1 MEPLA
6 PAHSYDDHQSS
17 RANSELAEPHRK
29 KKGGKGMNLLY
40 CIPHLYNSGGMERV
54 LTQKVN
60 WLAAHTDYTITIVTT
75 EPTPT
80 GMSDIYFPLDKRV
93 KVVALNVDFNA
104 DYHKCL
110 FPKWLGH
117 TRRMRLYRQKLT
129 DYILREKINLCISLC
144 GKEIA
149 FLNQL
154 PCRTIAESH
163 FAKEQR
169 TQLLMANHSGW
180 FWALLGRVR
189 TWQLVQSVKPLERLV
204 VLTDADKAAWE
215 KAGCTNVT
223 VIPNPCMLDNCQL
236 STIHSQFPKTVLAVG
251 RLHEQK
257 GFDLLL
263 QAWKPIEKTYSDW
276 SLRIVGEGP
285 KRAEL
290 EAQIE
295 LQGLKRVVLA
305 GATNN
310 VLDEYEAASIFVLSS
325 RYEGLPLALIEAMW
339 CGLPCIA
346 FDCPQGPAELLAED
360 RGWLVPNGDI
370 AELTAQIANALS
382 HPEEALKCAQKAQSF
397 AQTTYSEAA
406 IMPQWVQLIE
416 SRK

>member
-1 MEPLA
+1 
-6 PAHSYDDHQSS
+6 
-17 RANSELAEPHRK
+17 
-29 KKGGKGMNLLY
+29 MNLLY

-80 GMSDIYFPLDKRV
+80 GTPKCYFPLSE
-93 KVVALNVDFNA
+93 KVQVVELNIDFNA
-104 DYHKCL
+104 DYTKPL
-110 FPKWLGH
+110 LPKYYAH
-117 TRRMRLYRQKLT
+117 MRRMRAYKRALT
-129 DYILREKINLCISLC
+129 EYIVQHGIELCISLG

-149 FLNQL
+149 FLRHL
-154 PCRTIAESH
+154 PCRTIAEMH
-163 FAKEQR
+163 FAMDQR
-169 TQLLMANHSGW
+169 RQLIEANHKSL
-180 FWALLGRVR
+180 FWSLVGEVR
-189 TWQLVQSVKPLERLV
+189 TRQLVQAVKPLERLV
-204 VLTDADKAAWE
+204 VLTEADKAAWE

-223 VIPNPCMLDNCQL
+223 VIPNPCAIN
-236 STIHSQFPKTVLAVG
+236 SRKSKVESRKTKTVLAVG

-295 LQGLKRVVLA
+295 SQGLKRVVLA

-339 CGLPCIA
+339 SGLPCIA
-346 FDCPQGPAELLAED
+346 FDCPQGPAELLAEN
-360 RGWLVPNGDI
+360 RGWLVPDGDI
-370 AELTAQIANALS
+370 AELTAQIAYALS

-416 SRK
+416 SCK

>member
-1 MEPLA
+1 
-6 PAHSYDDHQSS
+6 
-17 RANSELAEPHRK
+17 
-29 KKGGKGMNLLY
+29 MNLLY

-129 DYILREKINLCISLC
+129 DYILREKIDLCISLC

-223 VIPNPCMLDNCQL
+223 VIPNPCAIN
-236 STIHSQFPKTVLAVG
+236 SRKSKVESRKTKTVLAVG

-295 LQGLKRVVLA
+295 SQSLKRVVLA

-339 CGLPCIA
+339 SGLPCIA
-346 FDCPQGPAELLAED
+346 FDCPHGPAELLADD

-370 AELTAQIANALS
+370 AELTAQIAYALS
-382 HPEEALKCAQKAQSF
+382 HPEEALKCAQKAQIF

-416 SRK
+416 SCK

>member
-1 MEPLA
+1 
-6 PAHSYDDHQSS
+6 
-17 RANSELAEPHRK
+17 
-29 KKGGKGMNLLY
+29 MNLLY

-129 DYILREKINLCISLC
+129 DYILREKIDLCISLC

-204 VLTDADKAAWE
+204 VLTEADKAAWE

-295 LQGLKRVVLA
+295 SQGLKRVVLA

-416 SRK
+416 SCK

>member
-1 MEPLA
+1 
-6 PAHSYDDHQSS
+6 
-17 RANSELAEPHRK
+17 
-29 KKGGKGMNLLY
+29 MNLLY

-60 WLAAHTDYTITIVTT
+60 WLAAHTDYTIIIVTT

-129 DYILREKINLCISLC
+129 DYILREKIDLCISLC

-149 FLNQL
+149 FLHQL

-169 TQLLMANHSGW
+169 SQLLRANHSGW

-189 TWQLVQSVKPLERLV
+189 TWQLVRSVKRLERLV
-204 VLTDADKAAWE
+204 VLTETDKADWQQS
-215 KAGCTNVT
+215 GCTNVMS
-223 VIPNPCMLDNCQL
+223 IPNPCILDGQKVSIKSGKSN
-236 STIHSQFPKTVLAVG
+236 TILAVG

-263 QAWKPIEKTYSDW
+263 QAWQPIEKTYSDW

-295 LQGLKRVVLA
+295 SQGLKRVVLA
-305 GATNN
+305 GTTND
-310 VLDEYEAASIFVLSS
+310 VLSEYAAASLYILSS
-325 RYEGLPLALIEAMW
+325 RYEGLPLSLIEAMW
-339 CGLPCIA
+339 SGLPCIA
-346 FDCPQGPAELLAED
+346 FDCPQGPAELLAKD
-360 RGWLVPNGDI
+360 RGWLVPNGDVT
-370 AELTAQIANALS
+370 ALTAQIAYALS
-382 HPEEALKCAQKAQSF
+382 HPEEALKRAQKAQIF

-416 SRK
+416 SCK

>member
-1 MEPLA
+1 
-6 PAHSYDDHQSS
+6 
-17 RANSELAEPHRK
+17 
-29 KKGGKGMNLLY
+29 MNLLY

-60 WLAAHTDYTITIVTT
+60 WLAAHTDYTIIIVTT

-129 DYILREKINLCISLC
+129 DYILREKIDLCISLC

-149 FLNQL
+149 FLHQL

-169 TQLLMANHSGW
+169 SQLLRANHSGW

-189 TWQLVQSVKPLERLV
+189 TWQLVRSVKRLERLV
-204 VLTDADKAAWE
+204 VLTETDKADWQQS
-215 KAGCTNVT
+215 GCTNVMS
-223 VIPNPCMLDNCQL
+223 IPNPCILDGQKV
-236 STIHSQFPKTVLAVG
+236 SIKSAKSKTILAVG

-263 QAWKPIEKTYSDW
+263 QAWQPIEKTYSDW

-295 LQGLKRVVLA
+295 SQGLKRVVLA
-305 GATNN
+305 GTTND
-310 VLDEYEAASIFVLSS
+310 VLSEYAAASLYILSS
-325 RYEGLPLALIEAMW
+325 RYEGLPLSLIEAMW
-339 CGLPCIA
+339 SGLPCIA

-360 RGWLVPNGDI
+360 RGWLVPNVDI
-370 AELTAQIANALS
+370 TALTAQIAYALS
-382 HPEEALKCAQKAQSF
+382 HPEEALKRAQKAQIF

-416 SRK
+416 SCK

>member
-1 MEPLA
+1 
-6 PAHSYDDHQSS
+6 
-17 RANSELAEPHRK
+17 
-29 KKGGKGMNLLY
+29 MNLLY

-80 GMSDIYFPLDKRV
+80 GTPKCYFPLSE
-93 KVVALNVDFNA
+93 KVQVVELNIDFNA
-104 DYHKCL
+104 DYTKPL
-110 FPKWLGH
+110 LPKYCAH
-117 TRRMRLYRQKLT
+117 MRRMRAYKRALT
-129 DYILREKINLCISLC
+129 EYIVQHGIELCISLG

-149 FLNQL
+149 FLRHL
-154 PCRTIAESH
+154 PCRTIAEMH
-163 FAKEQR
+163 FAMDQR
-169 TQLLMANHSGW
+169 RQLIEANHKSL
-180 FWALLGRVR
+180 FWSLVGEVR
-189 TWQLVQSVKPLERLV
+189 TRQLVQAVKPLERLV
-204 VLTDADKAAWE
+204 VLTEADKAAWE

-223 VIPNPCMLDNCQL
+223 VIPNPCAIN
-236 STIHSQFPKTVLAVG
+236 SRKSKVESRKTKTVLAVG

-295 LQGLKRVVLA
+295 SQGLKRVVLA

-339 CGLPCIA
+339 SGLPCIA
-346 FDCPQGPAELLAED
+346 FDCPQGPAELLAEN
-360 RGWLVPNGDI
+360 RGWLVPEGDI
-370 AELTAQIANALS
+370 AELTAQIAYALS
-382 HPEEALKCAQKAQSF
+382 HPEEALKRAQKAQSF

-416 SRK
+416 SCK

>member
-1 MEPLA
+1 
-6 PAHSYDDHQSS
+6 
-17 RANSELAEPHRK
+17 
-29 KKGGKGMNLLY
+29 MNLLY

-80 GMSDIYFPLDKRV
+80 GTPKCYFPLSE
-93 KVVALNVDFNA
+93 KVQVVELNIDFNA
-104 DYHKCL
+104 DYTKPL
-110 FPKWLGH
+110 LPKYCAH
-117 TRRMRLYRQKLT
+117 MRRMRAYKRALT
-129 DYILREKINLCISLC
+129 EYIVQHGIELCISLG

-149 FLNQL
+149 FLRHL
-154 PCRTIAESH
+154 PCRTIAEMH
-163 FAKEQR
+163 FAMDQR
-169 TQLLMANHSGW
+169 RQLIEANHKSL
-180 FWALLGRVR
+180 FWSLVGEVR
-189 TWQLVQSVKPLERLV
+189 TRQLVQAVKPLERLV
-204 VLTDADKAAWE
+204 VLTEADKAAWE

-223 VIPNPCMLDNCQL
+223 VIPNPCSLDGQKV
-236 STIHSQFPKTVLAVG
+236 SIKSAKSKTILAVG

-295 LQGLKRVVLA
+295 SQSLKRVVLA

-325 RYEGLPLALIEAMW
+325 RYEGFSLVLAEAMW
-339 CGLPCIA
+339 CGTPCVS
-346 FDCPQGPAELLAED
+346 FDCPHGPAELLADD

-370 AELTAQIANALS
+370 AELTAQIAYALS
-382 HPEEALKCAQKAQSF
+382 HPEEALKRAQKAQIF

-416 SRK
+416 SCK

>member
-1 MEPLA
+1 
-6 PAHSYDDHQSS
+6 
-17 RANSELAEPHRK
+17 
-29 KKGGKGMNLLY
+29 MNLLY

-80 GMSDIYFPLDKRV
+80 GTPKCYFPLSE
-93 KVVALNVDFNA
+93 KVQVVELNIDFNA
-104 DYHKCL
+104 DYTKPL
-110 FPKWLGH
+110 LPKYCAH
-117 TRRMRLYRQKLT
+117 MRHMRAYKRALT
-129 DYILREKINLCISLC
+129 EYIVQHGIELCISLG

-149 FLNQL
+149 FLRHL
-154 PCRTIAESH
+154 PCRTIAEMH
-163 FAKEQR
+163 FAMDQR
-169 TQLLMANHSGW
+169 RQLIEANHKSL
-180 FWALLGRVR
+180 FWSLVGEVR
-189 TWQLVQSVKPLERLV
+189 TRQLVQAVKPLERLV

-223 VIPNPCMLDNCQL
+223 VIPNPCSLDGQKV
-236 STIHSQFPKTVLAVG
+236 SIKSAKSKTILAVG

-295 LQGLKRVVLA
+295 SQGLKRVVLA
-305 GATNN
+305 SATNN

-339 CGLPCIA
+339 SGLPCIA
-346 FDCPQGPAELLAED
+346 FDCPQGPAELLAEN
-360 RGWLVPNGDI
+360 RGWLVPDGDI
-370 AELTAQIANALS
+370 AELTAQIAYALS
-382 HPEEALKCAQKAQSF
+382 HPEEALKRAQKAQSF

-416 SRK
+416 SCK

>member
-1 MEPLA
+1 
-6 PAHSYDDHQSS
+6 
-17 RANSELAEPHRK
+17 
-29 KKGGKGMNLLY
+29 MNLLY

-80 GMSDIYFPLDKRV
+80 GTPKCYFPLSE
-93 KVVALNVDFNA
+93 KVQVVELNIDFNA
-104 DYHKCL
+104 DYTKPL
-110 FPKWLGH
+110 LPKYCAH
-117 TRRMRLYRQKLT
+117 MRRMRAYKRALT
-129 DYILREKINLCISLC
+129 EYIVQHGIELCISLG

-149 FLNQL
+149 FLRHL
-154 PCRTIAESH
+154 PCRTIAEMH
-163 FAKEQR
+163 FAMDQR
-169 TQLLMANHSGW
+169 RQLIEANHKSL
-180 FWALLGRVR
+180 FWSLVGEVR
-189 TWQLVQSVKPLERLV
+189 TRQLVQAVKPLERLV

-223 VIPNPCMLDNCQL
+223 VIPNPCSLDGQKV
-236 STIHSQFPKTVLAVG
+236 SIKSAKSKTILAVG

-295 LQGLKRVVLA
+295 SQSLKRVVLA

-325 RYEGLPLALIEAMW
+325 RYEGFSLVLAEAMW
-339 CGLPCIA
+339 CGTPCVS
-346 FDCPQGPAELLAED
+346 FDCPHGPAELLADD
-360 RGWLVPNGDI
+360 RGWLVPDGDI
-370 AELTAQIANALS
+370 AELTAQIAYALS

-416 SRK
+416 SCK

>member
-1 MEPLA
+1 
-6 PAHSYDDHQSS
+6 
-17 RANSELAEPHRK
+17 
-29 KKGGKGMNLLY
+29 MNLLY
-40 CIPHLYNSGGMERV
+40 CIPHLYKSGGMERV

-117 TRRMRLYRQKLT
+117 TRRMRLYRQKLM
-129 DYILREKINLCISLC
+129 DYILREKIDLCISLC

-215 KAGCTNVT
+215 KAGCTNVI
-223 VIPNPCMLDNCQL
+223 VIPNPCAIN
-236 STIHSQFPKTVLAVG
+236 SRKSKVESRKTKTVLAVG

-295 LQGLKRVVLA
+295 SQGLKRVVLA

-339 CGLPCIA
+339 SGLPCIA
-346 FDCPQGPAELLAED
+346 FDCPQGPAELLAEN
-360 RGWLVPNGDI
+360 RGWLVPEGDI
-370 AELTAQIANALS
+370 AELTAQIAYALS
-382 HPEEALKCAQKAQSF
+382 HPEEALKRAQKAQIF

-416 SRK
+416 SCK

>member
-75 EPTPT
+75 EPVPT

-104 DYHKCL
+104 DYTKPL
-110 FPKWLGH
+110 LPKYCAH
-117 TRRMRLYRQKLT
+117 MRHMRAYKRALT
-129 DYILREKINLCISLC
+129 EYIVQHGIELCISLG

-149 FLNQL
+149 FLRHL
-154 PCRTIAESH
+154 PCRTIAEMH
-163 FAKEQR
+163 FAMDQR
-169 TQLLMANHSGW
+169 RQLIEANHKSL
-180 FWALLGRVR
+180 FWSLVGEVR
-189 TWQLVQSVKPLERLV
+189 TRQLVQAVKPLERLV
-204 VLTDADKAAWE
+204 VLTDADKTDWQRS
-215 KAGCTNVT
+215 GCTNVMC
-223 VIPNPCMLDNCQL
+223 IPNPCSLDGQKV
-236 STIHSQFPKTVLAVG
+236 SIKSAKSKTILAVG

-295 LQGLKRVVLA
+295 SQGLKRVVLV

-339 CGLPCIA
+339 FGLPCIA

-360 RGWLVPNGDI
+360 RGWLVPDGDI
-370 AELTAQIANALS
+370 AELTAQIAYALS
-382 HPEEALKCAQKAQSF
+382 HPEEALKRAQKAQSF

-416 SRK
+416 SCK

>member
-1 MEPLA
+1 
-6 PAHSYDDHQSS
+6 
-17 RANSELAEPHRK
+17 
-29 KKGGKGMNLLY
+29 MNLLY

-80 GMSDIYFPLDKRV
+80 GTPKCYFPLSE
-93 KVVALNVDFNA
+93 KVQVVELNIDFNA
-104 DYHKCL
+104 DYTKPL
-110 FPKWLGH
+110 LPKYCAH
-117 TRRMRLYRQKLT
+117 MRRMRAYKRALT
-129 DYILREKINLCISLC
+129 EYIVQHGIELCISLG

-149 FLNQL
+149 FLRHL
-154 PCRTIAESH
+154 PCRTIAEMH
-163 FAKEQR
+163 FAMDQR
-169 TQLLMANHSGW
+169 RQLIEANHKSL
-180 FWALLGRVR
+180 FWSLVGEVR
-189 TWQLVQSVKPLERLV
+189 TRQLVQAVKPLERLV

-263 QAWKPIEKTYSDW
+263 QAWEPIEKTYSDW

-295 LQGLKRVVLA
+295 SQGLKRVVLA

-325 RYEGLPLALIEAMW
+325 RYEGFSLVLAEAMW
-339 CGLPCIA
+339 CGTPCVS
-346 FDCPQGPAELLAED
+346 FDCPHGPAELLADD

-370 AELTAQIANALS
+370 AELTAQIAYALS
-382 HPEEALKCAQKAQSF
+382 HPEEALKRAQKAQIF

-416 SRK
+416 SCK

>member
-1 MEPLA
+1 
-6 PAHSYDDHQSS
+6 
-17 RANSELAEPHRK
+17 
-29 KKGGKGMNLLY
+29 MNLLY

-80 GMSDIYFPLDKRV
+80 GTPKCYFPLSE
-93 KVVALNVDFNA
+93 KVQVVELNIDFNA
-104 DYHKCL
+104 DYTKPL
-110 FPKWLGH
+110 LPKYCAH
-117 TRRMRLYRQKLT
+117 MRRMRAYKRALT
-129 DYILREKINLCISLC
+129 EYIVQHGIELCISLG

-149 FLNQL
+149 FLRHL
-154 PCRTIAESH
+154 PCRTIAEMH
-163 FAKEQR
+163 FAMDQR
-169 TQLLMANHSGW
+169 RQLIEANHKSL
-180 FWALLGRVR
+180 FWSLVGEVR
-189 TWQLVQSVKPLERLV
+189 TRQLVQAVKPLERLV

-223 VIPNPCMLDNCQL
+223 VIPNPCAIN
-236 STIHSQFPKTVLAVG
+236 SRKSKVESRKTKTVLAVG

-295 LQGLKRVVLA
+295 SQGLKRVVLA

-360 RGWLVPNGDI
+360 RGWLVPDGDI
-370 AELTAQIANALS
+370 AELTAQIAYALS
-382 HPEEALKCAQKAQSF
+382 HPEEALKRAQKAQSF

-416 SRK
+416 SCK

>member
-1 MEPLA
+1 
-6 PAHSYDDHQSS
+6 
-17 RANSELAEPHRK
+17 
-29 KKGGKGMNLLY
+29 MNLLY

-80 GMSDIYFPLDKRV
+80 GTPKCYFPLSE
-93 KVVALNVDFNA
+93 KVQVVELNIDFNA
-104 DYHKCL
+104 DYTKPL
-110 FPKWLGH
+110 LPKYCAH
-117 TRRMRLYRQKLT
+117 MRRMRAYKRALT
-129 DYILREKINLCISLC
+129 EYIVQHGIELCISLG

-149 FLNQL
+149 FLRHL
-154 PCRTIAESH
+154 PCRTIAEMH
-163 FAKEQR
+163 FAMDQR
-169 TQLLMANHSGW
+169 RQLIEANHKSL
-180 FWALLGRVR
+180 FWSLVGEVR
-189 TWQLVQSVKPLERLV
+189 TRQLVQAVKPLERLV
-204 VLTDADKAAWE
+204 VLTEADKAAWE

-223 VIPNPCMLDNCQL
+223 VIPNPCSLDGQKV
-236 STIHSQFPKTVLAVG
+236 SIKSAKSKTILAVG

-295 LQGLKRVVLA
+295 SQSLKRVVLA

-370 AELTAQIANALS
+370 AELTAQIAYALS

-416 SRK
+416 SCK

>member
-1 MEPLA
+1 
-6 PAHSYDDHQSS
+6 
-17 RANSELAEPHRK
+17 
-29 KKGGKGMNLLY
+29 MNLLY

-110 FPKWLGH
+110 FSKWLGH

-129 DYILREKINLCISLC
+129 DYILREKIDLCISLC

-189 TWQLVQSVKPLERLV
+189 TRQLVQAVKPLERLV
-204 VLTDADKAAWE
+204 VLTEADKAAWE

-295 LQGLKRVVLA
+295 SQGLKRVVLA

-325 RYEGLPLALIEAMW
+325 RYEGFSLVLAEAMW
-339 CGLPCIA
+339 CGTPCVS
-346 FDCPQGPAELLAED
+346 FDCPHGPAELLADD

-370 AELTAQIANALS
+370 AELTAQIAYALS
-382 HPEEALKCAQKAQSF
+382 HPEEALKRAQKAQSF

-416 SRK
+416 SCK

>member
-1 MEPLA
+1 
-6 PAHSYDDHQSS
+6 
-17 RANSELAEPHRK
+17 
-29 KKGGKGMNLLY
+29 MNLLY

-80 GMSDIYFPLDKRV
+80 GTPKCYFPLSE
-93 KVVALNVDFNA
+93 KVQVVELNIDFNA
-104 DYHKCL
+104 DYTKPL
-110 FPKWLGH
+110 LPKYCAH
-117 TRRMRLYRQKLT
+117 MRRMRAYKRALT
-129 DYILREKINLCISLC
+129 EYIVQHGIELCISLG

-149 FLNQL
+149 FLRHL
-154 PCRTIAESH
+154 PCRTIAEMH
-163 FAKEQR
+163 FAMDQR
-169 TQLLMANHSGW
+169 RQLIEANHKSL
-180 FWALLGRVR
+180 FWSLVGEVR
-189 TWQLVQSVKPLERLV
+189 TRQLVQAVKPLERLV
-204 VLTDADKAAWE
+204 VLTEADKAAWE

-223 VIPNPCMLDNCQL
+223 VIPNPCSLDGQKV
-236 STIHSQFPKTVLAVG
+236 SIKSAKSKTILAVG

-295 LQGLKRVVLA
+295 SQGLKRVVLA

-360 RGWLVPNGDI
+360 RGWLVPDGDI
-370 AELTAQIANALS
+370 AELTAQIAYALS

-416 SRK
+416 SCK

>member
-1 MEPLA
+1 M
-6 PAHSYDDHQSS
+6 
-17 RANSELAEPHRK
+17 RI
-29 KKGGKGMNLLY
+29 LY

-129 DYILREKINLCISLC
+129 DYILREKIDLCISLC

-189 TWQLVQSVKPLERLV
+189 TWQLVQAVKPLERLV

-223 VIPNPCMLDNCQL
+223 VIPNPCILDNCQL
-236 STIHSQFPKTVLAVG
+236 LTIHSQFPKTVLAVG

-295 LQGLKRVVLA
+295 SQGLKRVVLA

-339 CGLPCIA
+339 SGLPCIA
-346 FDCPQGPAELLAED
+346 FDCPQGPAELLAEN
-360 RGWLVPNGDI
+360 RGWLVPDGDI
-370 AELTAQIANALS
+370 AELTAQIAYALS
-382 HPEEALKCAQKAQSF
+382 HPEEALKCAQKAQIF

-416 SRK
+416 SCK

>member
-1 MEPLA
+1 
-6 PAHSYDDHQSS
+6 
-17 RANSELAEPHRK
+17 
-29 KKGGKGMNLLY
+29 MNLLY

-75 EPTPT
+75 EPVPT

-104 DYHKCL
+104 DYTKPL
-110 FPKWLGH
+110 LPKYCAH
-117 TRRMRLYRQKLT
+117 MRHMRAYKRALT
-129 DYILREKINLCISLC
+129 EYIVQHGIELCISLG

-149 FLNQL
+149 FLRHL
-154 PCRTIAESH
+154 PCRTIAEMH
-163 FAKEQR
+163 FAMDQR
-169 TQLLMANHSGW
+169 RQLIEANHKSL
-180 FWALLGRVR
+180 FWSLVGEVR
-189 TWQLVQSVKPLERLV
+189 TRQLVQAVKPLERLV
-204 VLTDADKAAWE
+204 VLTDADKTDWQRS
-215 KAGCTNVT
+215 GCTNVMC
-223 VIPNPCMLDNCQL
+223 IPNPCSLDGQKV
-236 STIHSQFPKTVLAVG
+236 SIKSAKSKTILAVG

-295 LQGLKRVVLA
+295 SQGLKRVVLV

-339 CGLPCIA
+339 SGLPCIA

-360 RGWLVPNGDI
+360 RGWLVPDGDI
-370 AELTAQIANALS
+370 AELTAQIAYALS
-382 HPEEALKCAQKAQSF
+382 HPEEALKRAQKAQSF

-416 SRK
+416 SCK

>member
-1 MEPLA
+1 
-6 PAHSYDDHQSS
+6 
-17 RANSELAEPHRK
+17 
-29 KKGGKGMNLLY
+29 MNLLY

-80 GMSDIYFPLDKRV
+80 GTPKCYFPLSE
-93 KVVALNVDFNA
+93 KVQVVELNIDFNA
-104 DYHKCL
+104 DYTKPL
-110 FPKWLGH
+110 LPKYCAH
-117 TRRMRLYRQKLT
+117 MRRMRAYKRALT
-129 DYILREKINLCISLC
+129 EYIVQHGIELCISLG

-149 FLNQL
+149 FLRHL
-154 PCRTIAESH
+154 PCRTIAEMH
-163 FAKEQR
+163 FAMDQR
-169 TQLLMANHSGW
+169 RQLIEANHKSL
-180 FWALLGRVR
+180 FWSLVGEVR
-189 TWQLVQSVKPLERLV
+189 TRQLVQAVKPLERLV

-295 LQGLKRVVLA
+295 SQSLKRVVLA

-339 CGLPCIA
+339 SGLPCIA

-370 AELTAQIANALS
+370 AELTAQIAYALS
-382 HPEEALKCAQKAQSF
+382 HPEEALKCAQKAQIF

-416 SRK
+416 SCK

>member
-1 MEPLA
+1 
-6 PAHSYDDHQSS
+6 
-17 RANSELAEPHRK
+17 
-29 KKGGKGMNLLY
+29 MNLLY

-60 WLAAHTDYTITIVTT
+60 WLATHTKHELTIITT
-75 EPTPT
+75 ELTPK
-80 GMSDIYFPLDKRV
+80 GLNECYFPLNKRV
-93 KVVALNVDFNA
+93 KVVAFDIDFNA
-104 DYHKCL
+104 DYNKPL
-110 FPKWLGH
+110 WSKWMGH
-117 TRRMRLYRQKLT
+117 MRR
-129 DYILREKINLCISLC
+129 LRAYEKALRKYVNENHIDLCISLC

-204 VLTDADKAAWE
+204 VLTDADKTDWQRS
-215 KAGCTNVT
+215 GCTNVMC
-223 VIPNPCMLDNCQL
+223 IPNPCSLDGQKV
-236 STIHSQFPKTVLAVG
+236 SIKSAKSKTILAVG

-295 LQGLKRVVLA
+295 SQGLKRVVLA
-305 GATNN
+305 GTTND
-310 VLDEYEAASIFVLSS
+310 VLSEYAAASLYILSS
-325 RYEGLPLALIEAMW
+325 RYEGLPLSLIEAMW
-339 CGLPCIA
+339 SGLPCIA
-346 FDCPQGPAELLAED
+346 FDCPQGPAELLAKD
-360 RGWLVPNGDI
+360 RGWLVPNGDVT
-370 AELTAQIANALS
+370 ALTAQIAYALS
-382 HPEEALKCAQKAQSF
+382 HPEEALKRAQKAQIF

-416 SRK
+416 SCK

>member
-1 MEPLA
+1 
-6 PAHSYDDHQSS
+6 
-17 RANSELAEPHRK
+17 
-29 KKGGKGMNLLY
+29 MNLLY

-60 WLAAHTDYTITIVTT
+60 WLAAHTQHEITILTT
-75 EPTPT
+75 EPVPT
-80 GMSDIYFPLDKRV
+80 GTPKCYFPLSE
-93 KVVALNVDFNA
+93 KVQVVELNIDFNA
-104 DYHKCL
+104 DYTKPL
-110 FPKWLGH
+110 LPKYCAH
-117 TRRMRLYRQKLT
+117 MRHMRAYKRALT
-129 DYILREKINLCISLC
+129 EYIVQHGIELCISLG

-149 FLNQL
+149 FLRHL
-154 PCRTIAESH
+154 PCRTIAEMH
-163 FAKEQR
+163 FAMDQR
-169 TQLLMANHSGW
+169 RQLIEANHKSL
-180 FWALLGRVR
+180 FWSLVGEVR
-189 TWQLVQSVKPLERLV
+189 TRQLVQAVKPLERLV
-204 VLTDADKAAWE
+204 VLTDADKTDWQRS
-215 KAGCTNVT
+215 GCTNVMC
-223 VIPNPCMLDNCQL
+223 IPNPCSLDGQKV
-236 STIHSQFPKTVLAVG
+236 SIKSAKSKTILAVG

-295 LQGLKRVVLA
+295 SQGLKRVVLA

-339 CGLPCIA
+339 FGLPCIA

-382 HPEEALKCAQKAQSF
+382 HPEEALKRAQKAQSF

-416 SRK
+416 SCK